1 MLPFWK
7 KVVFGVNLPR
17 FFSEEYMAMANMI
30 NVSGAV
36 ARDAR
41 VRLKAPVDVVVERGE
56 HVAVVGVNGSGKNL
70 LVELLLG
77 HYPLREGSVEYDF
90 SPSLTNA
97 VYKNVQF
104 ISFRDIYGS
113 AEVDYCYQ
121 LRWNVHEQT
130 DIPTVADVL
139 GVDEGVRELLQ
150 QFGILYIMNEPVV
163 ALSSGELRK
172 LQIVKALSCG
182 PRLLI
187 LDNPFIGLDADART
201 MLTALLSSLAVSG
214 SVQIM
219 LLLSSLA
226 DVPQFVDSVIPVEDM
241 RVGKKVA
248 RESFVLRESQNKN
261 VDNAHLQQMLLS
273 LPVVQEDTVD
283 EVLSF
288 NNVSVK
294 YGTRTILRNISWKV
308 RSGEV
313 WLLGG
318 ANGSGKSTLLSLVC
332 ADNLQSYAC
341 DITLF
346 GRKRGTG
353 ESIWDIKKR
362 IGYVSPEMHRSYLRN
377 LPVKEI
383 VASGLFD
390 TIGLYR
396 RPTEEQ
402 IEACRFYMELF
413 GIGHLAEASF
423 LRVSSGEQRLALL
436 ARAFVKDPQ
445 LLILDEPMH
454 GLDDGNRARVKAI
467 VEAFS
472 RRRGKSVV
480 FVSHYECDAPSTV
493 THRLVLEKCM

>member
-1 MLPFWK
+1 
-7 KVVFGVNLPR
+7 
-17 FFSEEYMAMANMI
+17 MAMVNMI

-41 VRLKAPVDVVVERGE
+41 VRLKAPVDVVVEKGE
-56 HVAVVGVNGSGKNL
+56 HVAVVGANGSGKNL

-90 SPSLTNA
+90 SPSPTNA

-121 LRWNVHEQT
+121 LRWNVHEQA

-139 GVDEGVRELLQ
+139 GGGEEVKDLLQ
-150 QFGILYIMNEPVV
+150 QFGISYILNEPVV

-172 LQIVKALSCG
+172 LQIVKALCNG
-182 PRLLI
+182 PRLLV
-187 LDNPFIGLDADART
+187 LDNPFIGLDADARC
-201 MLTALLSSLAVSG
+201 MLTALLASLAVSG

-219 LLLSSLA
+219 LLLSSAA

-241 RVGKKVA
+241 CVGAKVA
-248 RESFVLRESQNKN
+248 RECFMMQVPQCGNSDIAL
-261 VDNAHLQQMLLS
+261 LQQKLLS
-273 LPVVQEDTVD
+273 LSVVEEEAAD
-283 EVLSF
+283 EVLYF
-288 NNVSVK
+288 NKVSVR
-294 YGTRTILRNISWKV
+294 YGSRTILRDVSWRV

-313 WLLGG
+313 WLLSG

-353 ESIWDIKKR
+353 ESIWDIKRR

-396 RPTEEQ
+396 RPTVEQ
-402 IEACRFYMELF
+402 IDTCRFYMELF

-454 GLDDGNRARVKAI
+454 GLDDDNKARVKAI

-493 THRLVLEKCM
+493 THRLVLERCV

>member
-1 MLPFWK
+1 MGNFAT
-7 KVVFGVNLPR
+7 VFNE
-17 FFSEEYMAMANMI
+17 FYIMSYFI
-30 NVSGAV
+30 NICSAV
-36 ARDAR
+36 ARDVR
-41 VRLKAPVDVVVERGE
+41 VRLKEPVNVTVQKGE
-56 HVAVVGVNGSGKNL
+56 HIAVVGANGSGKNL
-70 LVELLLG
+70 FVETLMG
-77 HYPLREGSVEYDF
+77 HYPLLKGSVEYDF

-121 LRWNVHEQT
+121 LRWNVHEQI
-130 DIPTVADVL
+130 DIPTVADIF
-139 GVDEGVRELLQ
+139 VDCNDKAKELLR
-150 QFGILYIMNEPVV
+150 QFDILHIVNGPVV

-172 LQIVKALSCG
+172 LQIVKALCSE

-187 LDNPFIGLDADART
+187 LDNPFIGLDAEARS
-201 MLTALLSSLAVSG
+201 MLAGLLSSLAENG
-214 SVQIM
+214 DVQIM
-219 LLLSSLA
+219 LLLSSSK
-226 DVPQFVDSVIPVEDM
+226 DIPVFVDSVIPVCGM
-241 RVGKKVA
+241 CVGEKVS
-248 RESFVLRESQNKN
+248 RSSFMQTENSGNDGDVLL
-261 VDNAHLQQMLLS
+261 LQDKVLS
-273 LPVVQEDTVD
+273 LPGHNVCAAD
-283 EVLSF
+283 EVLHF
-288 NNVSVK
+288 NGVSVK
-294 YGTRTILRNISWKV
+294 YGSRTILDNLSWRVK
-308 RSGEV
+308 SGEV
-313 WLLGG
+313 WLLSG

-346 GRKRGTG
+346 GRKRGSG

-402 IEACRFYMELF
+402 MEMCRFWMELF
-413 GIGHLAEASF
+413 GIWHLADSSF
-423 LRVSSGEQRLALL
+423 LRISSGEQRLALL
-436 ARAFVKDPQ
+436 ARAFVKDPE

-454 GLDDGNRARVKAI
+454 GLDDCNRIRVKAV

-472 RRRGKSVV
+472 RRKGKSIV
-480 FVSHYECDAPSTV
+480 FVSHYSEDVPSTV
-493 THRLVLEKCM
+493 THKLTLKKHL

>member
-1 MLPFWK
+1 M
-7 KVVFGVNLPR
+7 
-17 FFSEEYMAMANMI
+17 FFRINDMDYVINMCR
-30 NVSGAV
+30 GV

-41 VRLKAPVDVVVERGE
+41 VRLARPVDLTVGKGE
-56 HVAVVGVNGSGKNL
+56 HIAVVGANGSGKSL

-77 HYPLREGSVEYDF
+77 HFPLLEGCVEYDF
-90 SPSLTNA
+90 SPSPSNA
-97 VYKNVQF
+97 VYRNVQF

-121 LRWNVHEQT
+121 LRWNVHEQA
-130 DIPTVADVL
+130 DIPAVADVL
-139 GVDEGVRELLQ
+139 GGGDRAQALLR
-150 QFGILYIMNEPVV
+150 QFGIQYIVDEPVV

-172 LQIVKALSCG
+172 LQIVKALCEE
-182 PRLLI
+182 PRLLVI
-187 LDNPFIGLDADART
+187 DNPFIGLDADARS
-201 MLTALLSSLAVSG
+201 MLTALLTSLAQSG
-214 SVQIM
+214 CVQIM
-219 LLLSSLA
+219 LLLSSWA
-226 DVPQFVDSVIPVEDM
+226 DVPQFVDSVVPVEGM
-241 RVGKKVA
+241 CVGAKVA
-248 RESFVLRESQNKN
+248 RGCFVKDGGANEDDIVL
-261 VDNAHLQQMLLS
+261 LQQKVLS
-273 LPVVQEDTVD
+273 LPVAQEDAAH

-288 NNVSVK
+288 NGVSVK
-294 YGTRTILRNISWKV
+294 YGRRTILDNVSWRVK
-308 RSGEV
+308 SGEV
-313 WLLGG
+313 WMLSG

-396 RPTEEQ
+396 RPTAEQ
-402 IEACRFYMELF
+402 VEACRFWMELF
-413 GIGHLAEASF
+413 GIGHLAENSF

-436 ARAFVKDPQ
+436 ARAFVKDPE

-454 GLDDGNRARVKAI
+454 GLDDDNRARVRAVI
-467 VEAFS
+467 EAFS

-480 FVSHYECDAPSTV
+480 FVSHCSEDAPATV
-493 THRLVLEKCM
+493 THRLELKRVAR